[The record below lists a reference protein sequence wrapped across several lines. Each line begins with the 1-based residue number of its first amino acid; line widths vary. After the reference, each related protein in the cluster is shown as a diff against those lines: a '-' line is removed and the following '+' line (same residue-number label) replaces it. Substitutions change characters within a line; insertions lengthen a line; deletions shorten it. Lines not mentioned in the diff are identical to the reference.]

1 MIFTIFHFPLR
12 SKMDAKSGK
21 NLNFSPRHRIRLYYP
36 VGQKFAQNHFI
47 SYGFQDIFND
57 LFSNKN

>member
-21 NLNFSPRHRIRLYYP
+21 NFKFNRICLYYP

-57 LFSNKN
+57 LFSDKN